1 MVSASPLFGLEADAL
16 APDLAAARRLARL
29 AHLAHGVQVLRLEAL
44 LVVERHQRV
53 LVALEVELA
62 QTKRL
67 LNEERAR
74 ARAERAVAETDQK
87 AAEDRP
93 RLDEDSEKT
102 RFERRVKEEVL
113 LDTLTY

>member
-1 MVSASPLFGLEADAL
+1 M
-16 APDLAAARRLARL
+16 
-29 AHLAHGVQVLRLEAL
+29 
-44 LVVERHQRV
+44 
-53 LVALEVELA
+53 ELA

-93 RLDEDSEKT
+93 RLDDDSEKT

-113 LDTLTY
+113 LAMAKHEREMTIALSKAAEDKVNALE